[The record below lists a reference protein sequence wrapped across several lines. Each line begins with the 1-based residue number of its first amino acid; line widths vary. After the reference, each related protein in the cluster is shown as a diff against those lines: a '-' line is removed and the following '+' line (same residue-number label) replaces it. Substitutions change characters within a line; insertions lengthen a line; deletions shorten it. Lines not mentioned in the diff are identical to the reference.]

1 MPASVKQLRDKD
13 SNLIYPRIAK
23 EGFVEPLDGN
33 DVEIDPITG
42 LQSSTVQGAL
52 NELVEKSEGKVYTV
66 TFLASGWTGDA
77 APYTQTIEVEGI
89 LETDVPVVGP
99 KVTASTT
106 EDINAQFNAFGLVRR
121 YTTQNGSITGYCY
134 EENPPEIDYTAL
146 FKL

>member
-1 MPASVKQLRDKD
+1 MPASVKILKDKND
-13 SNLIYPRIAK
+13 NIIYPKIAK

-33 DVEIDPITG
+33 DVGIDPITG

-52 NELVEKSEGKVYTV
+52 NELAGKSGGKVYTV
-66 TFLASGWTGDA
+66 TFLATGWTGDA

-106 EDINAQFNAFGLVRR
+106 DDINAQFEAFGKVRR
-121 YTTQNGSITGYCY
+121 YTTQDGSITGYCY
-134 EENPPEIDYTAL
+134 EETPPEIDYTAM